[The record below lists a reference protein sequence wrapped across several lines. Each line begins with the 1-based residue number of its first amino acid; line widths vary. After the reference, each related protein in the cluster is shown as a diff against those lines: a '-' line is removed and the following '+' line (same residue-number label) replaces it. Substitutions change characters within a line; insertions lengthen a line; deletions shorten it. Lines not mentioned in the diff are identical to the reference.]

1 MKTIQKILISAAVA
15 MTAAVGT
22 AEACTS
28 VIVSGRVTKDGRPI
42 IFKNR
47 DTNDLDN
54 LTVIEQG
61 SRYRFVAIVGV
72 RDLRSRNVWSG
83 HNEAGF
89 AIINTAAYNLNP
101 PAPQGRQQGGP
112 TPGATSGGRRGPDG
126 QTSSESDG
134 NIMKRALSQC
144 ATLKEFEQMLDSL
157 PRPLRC
163 NSNFGVL
170 DAEGGCAYYE
180 VGNEGYK
187 KYDAN
192 DASQAPYGYLIRTNH
207 GLSGDRSQDKGVE
220 RYMAISDFMI
230 RADFTG
236 HLDWEYLLRNIPR
249 YPEHGLTKLNFY
261 DFQPDD
267 NRQPRFFPFRD
278 FIPRYQTASA
288 VLVQGVAKGELASNT
303 VSWTFNG
310 SPLTT
315 VPVPLV
321 ITSSGKLPSLLLRND
336 EGYSTLTH
344 WGLELKEHLFPL
356 KRGNGPDYIDLAQ
369 LVNRSGTGILQ
380 LLEPVENEVIN
391 RGKNVLSSYREKQ
404 KAAVLDE
411 YYTWV
416 DDYLKEQYTRL
427 FALK

>member
-1 MKTIQKILISAAVA
+1 
-15 MTAAVGT
+15 
-22 AEACTS
+22 
-28 VIVSGRVTKDGRPI
+28 
-42 IFKNR
+42 
-47 DTNDLDN
+47 
-54 LTVIEQG
+54 
-61 SRYRFVAIVGV
+61 
-72 RDLRSRNVWSG
+72 
-83 HNEAGF
+83 
-89 AIINTAAYNLNP
+89 
-101 PAPQGRQQGGP
+101 
-112 TPGATSGGRRGPDG
+112 
-126 QTSSESDG
+126 
-134 NIMKRALSQC
+134 MKRALAQC
-144 ATLKEFEQMLDSL
+144 ATLKDFEQMLDTL
-157 PRPLRC
+157 PRPLRS

-170 DAEGGCAYYE
+170 DADGGCAYYE
-180 VGNEGYK
+180 VGNEGYQ

-192 DASQAPYGYLIRTNH
+192 DAAQAPYGYLIRTNH

-288 VLVQGVAKGELASNT
+288 VLVQGVAKGEPASNT

-321 ITSSGKLPSLLLRND
+321 ITSSGKLPGLLLRND

-344 WGLELKEHLFPL
+344 WGLELKDRLFPL

-380 LLEPVENEVIN
+380 LLEPVENEVIG
-391 RGKNVLSSYREKQ
+391 RGKDAIDNYREKQ
-404 KAAVLDE
+404 KASVLDE
-411 YYTWV
+411 YYAWV